1 MASTSKRP
9 ATYQDVL
16 DAPDHLVAE
25 IIGGELRLSPRPGGP
40 HTLAASRL
48 GHVLGP
54 PFDLGAGGPG
64 GWIVL
69 DEPELHL
76 STEIV
81 VPDLAG
87 WRRERLPEVPQQ
99 AYFTLA
105 PDWICEVLSK
115 ATAVNDREEK
125 LPIYGRAGVRH
136 AWLVDAI
143 QRTLEVLR
151 MSRGAWRTEVLHR
164 GDVRVRAQPF
174 EAIEIDLAVLWQTIA
189 PRPPRG
195 TRASEEAAE
204 YFVGT
209 SAR

>member
-1 MASTSKRP
+1 MTDTNKRP

-16 DAPDHLVAE
+16 DAPEHMVAE
-25 IIGGELRLSPRPGGP
+25 IIAGELRLSPRPAGP
-40 HTLAASRL
+40 HTVAASRL
-48 GHVLGP
+48 GYVLGP

-69 DEPELHL
+69 VEPELHL
-76 STEIV
+76 EDDIV

-87 WRRERLPEVPQQ
+87 WRRERLPEVPHR

-115 ATAVNDREEK
+115 STAVNDRAEK
-125 LPIYGRAGVRH
+125 LPIYARAGVRY

-143 QRTLEVLR
+143 QRTLEVFR
-151 MSRGAWRTEVLHR
+151 MSEGAWREVAVYR

-174 EAIEIDLAVLWQTIA
+174 DAIEIDLAVLWEAIA

-195 TRASEEAAE
+195 TRASEEAAV
-204 YFVGT
+204 YVVG
-209 SAR
+209 SGER